1 MREVTVTR
9 MQMAVL
15 LGLSALGSVACAERT
30 PTLVD
35 PELLPAPPTSVE
47 VRLPWEEF
55 GSNLK
60 VFGGYGDVY
69 ELGGGM
75 VARSFAGTLDART
88 LVRFSTLATS
98 AIVTDSTGTARSDT
112 VLSLRSGRVV
122 AILDTVASV
131 TAGPV
136 TLELATVTQRW
147 HAASASWSMAVDTVG
162 DRVPW
167 AEPGAGPVVRVS
179 TAVWDPSK
187 GDSVVFFLDTAAV
200 KLFRDTSEVR
210 RSALLGLLTEG
221 ARVKVDNVSLR
232 AMVRPSLRD
241 TLLELTA
248 DKEAVTFL
256 YTPEPGAP
264 GDALRVGGAPAWRT
278 VLDMA
283 VPTQLTGPPSL
294 CAVAGCPVKLTAVG
308 LNYAALVL
316 TTRRTDPA
324 FQPSDSLGLDARAV
338 YDPSALPKSPLGS
351 ALIGGYGKMI
361 GAQLFGT
368 GEGTEVEIPI
378 TGFVRALLQGDTVA
392 GFPPPRSLAI
402 LSALE
407 PASLAFASFYGPG
420 TPKGPKLRLIVSA
433 GRSVE
438 LP

>member
-1 MREVTVTR
+1 
-9 MQMAVL
+9 MAML
-15 LGLSALGSVACAERT
+15 LGLTALGSVACGERT
-30 PTLVD
+30 PTSVD
-35 PELLPAPPTSVE
+35 PDLLPARPTSVE
-47 VRLPWEEF
+47 VRLSWDEF

-69 ELGGGM
+69 ELGSGM
-75 VARSFAGTLDART
+75 VARAFAGALDART

-98 AIVTDSTGTARSDT
+98 ATVTDSTGTARSDT
-112 VLSLRSGRVV
+112 LLSLRGGRIV

-136 TLELATVTQRW
+136 TLELGAMKQRW

-162 DRVPW
+162 DHVPW
-167 AEPGAGPVVRVS
+167 AEPGAGPMVRVS

-200 KLFRDTSEVR
+200 KLFRDTSEVG
-210 RSALLGLLTEG
+210 RSALLGLLTSG
-221 ARVKVDNVSLR
+221 ARIKVDNVSLR
-232 AMVRPSLRD
+232 ATVRPSLRD
-241 TLLELTA
+241 TLLELSA
-248 DKEAVTFL
+248 EKEAMTFL

-278 VLDMA
+278 SLDIA
-283 VPTQLTGPPSL
+283 VPSRLTGPPSL
-294 CAVAGCPVKLTAVG
+294 CAVAGCPVELTAG
-308 LNYAALVL
+308 RLNYAALVL
-316 TTRRTDPA
+316 STRRTDAA
-324 FQPSDSLGLDARAV
+324 FQPSDSLGVDVRAV
-338 YDPSALPKSPLGS
+338 YNPSALPKSPLGS

-361 GAQLFGT
+361 GPELFGA
-368 GEGTEVEIPI
+368 GEGTDVEIPI
-378 TGFVRALLQGDTVA
+378 TGFVRALLQGDTVD
-392 GFPPPRSLAI
+392 GFPPPHSLAI

-407 PASLAFASFYGPG
+407 PSSLAFASFFGPG
-420 TPKGPKLRLIVSA
+420 TPRGPRLRLIVSA